1 MRVRACVIVKT
12 IVKAYVLEHV
22 FFRSKC
28 KKSLYPLDFEM
39 FTEYLVLSTS
49 TPPQS
54 AGFLG
59 ISAGQRIGF
68 ESLPRQFT
76 SPQKKPSK
84 KV

>member
-1 MRVRACVIVKT
+1 
-12 IVKAYVLEHV
+12 
-22 FFRSKC
+22 
-28 KKSLYPLDFEM
+28 M

-68 ESLPRQFT
+68 ESLPRQFAN
-76 SPQKKPSK
+76 PQKKPSK